1 MRLQKYLA
9 QAGVDSR
16 RKCEEHILAGRVQI
30 NGQVV
35 TELGVKV
42 EAGDQVTFDNKPV
55 QVKEK
60 EVYYLLNKPVGY
72 ITSVADEKNRPTVM
86 DLLEKVDQRVFP
98 VGRLDYNTSG
108 LLLMTNDGAL
118 TYALTHPKHD
128 VPKTYT
134 AKVKGHVT
142 GSSIAKLTQGVII
155 DNYLTAPAVVKQES
169 GGGTTTTLSI
179 TIHEGKNRQVR
190 KMCEA
195 VGHSVLKLQRVAI
208 GKLTIGNLEPGTYR
222 PLTQDE
228 VRYLK
233 QIGGIQDAQ

>member
-16 RKCEEHILAGRVQI
+16 RKCEEHILAGRIKI
-30 NGQVV
+30 NDAVV

-42 EAGDQVTFDNKPV
+42 AEGDKVYFDNQLV
-55 QVKEK
+55 GCEEQT
-60 EVYYLLNKPVGY
+60 VYYLLNKPVGY
-72 ITSVADEKNRPTVM
+72 ITTVTDEKNRPTVM
-86 DLLEKVDQRVFP
+86 DLIKNVKERVFP

-108 LLLMTNDGAL
+108 LLIMTNDGAL

-128 VPKTYT
+128 VPKTYV
-134 AKVKGHVT
+134 AKVKGHVNAT
-142 GSSIAKLTQGVII
+142 SIAKLTQGVRI
-155 DNYLTAPAVVKQES
+155 DNYLTAPAKVNRLN

-195 VGHSVLKLQRVAI
+195 VGHNVLQLKRVAI
-208 GKLTIGNLEPGTYR
+208 GDLGVGELPLGAYRALTKEEII
-222 PLTQDE
+222 
-228 VRYLK
+228 YLK
-233 QIGGIQDAQ
+233 EIGGMTHVK